1 MVEGMFSISATR
13 HDDEIQLHLSGELDL
28 AEVETLVG
36 AARDA
41 SGAGAVVLD
50 LSDLAFVDSSG
61 VSALLSAAQL
71 CRDRGQSFTVT
82 GAHGVVEQVF
92 RISGIEALLRGDP
105 GA

>member
-1 MVEGMFSISATR
+1 
-13 HDDEIQLHLSGELDL
+13 LSGELDL
-28 AEVETLVG
+28 AEAEKLVE

-41 SGAGAVVLD
+41 DGAGGVVLD

-61 VSALLSAAQL
+61 VRRCCPLRSSAATAGNRSPSRAL
-71 CRDRGQSFTVT
+71 TV
-82 GAHGVVEQVF
+82 VVEQVF

>member
-1 MVEGMFSISATR
+1 VEEMVSLSATR

-28 AEVETLVG
+28 AEAETLVD

-41 SGAGAVVLD
+41 NGAGSVVLD
-50 LSDLAFVDSSG
+50 LSALTFVDSSG

-82 GAHGVVEQVF
+82 GAHGVVGAVF
-92 RISGIEALLRGDP
+92 RISGIEALLRGEP